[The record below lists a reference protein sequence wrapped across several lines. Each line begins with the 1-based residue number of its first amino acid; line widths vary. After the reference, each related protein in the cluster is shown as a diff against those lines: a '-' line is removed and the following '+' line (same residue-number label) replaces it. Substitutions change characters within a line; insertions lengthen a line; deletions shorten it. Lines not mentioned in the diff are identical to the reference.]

1 MDFAFTEDQE
11 AVRDLAGQIFTDAC
25 NHERSRELEDA
36 GAWMDDK
43 LWSELATSNLTA
55 VTVPESCGGSGL
67 GLTECALMLVEAG
80 RHCVPAPLFETL
92 VLGGLPIAKFGN
104 PEQQKRWLGPVVDS
118 GAVLTAALS
127 EHGSSDPSRPKLKAT
142 RDGDGWRLDGEKF
155 SVPAVGKA
163 SCILVP
169 ASIEGGKVG
178 VFLVAGDAAGLEIE
192 EQRSINWQLQGLV
205 KFNGVAVS
213 DADMLGDP
221 DTGAGIVN
229 WIVDHARLGQA
240 ALLLGVG
247 EEALQRTA
255 MYLSERKQ
263 FGRQIG
269 SFQAVQ
275 MRCADAYI
283 DLMGMR
289 STLWQAVWRVDAGIR
304 SGAEVRAAKWWASRA
319 GDRIVH
325 SAQHLHG
332 GIGSDI
338 DYPIHRY
345 FLWAQYLMSQL
356 GGPSQLLAELGV
368 LLVSDD
374 QRPSL

>member
-1 MDFAFTEDQE
+1 MNFAFTEDQE
-11 AVRDLAGQIFTDAC
+11 AVRDLAGQIFGDAC

-36 GAWMDDK
+36 GAWMDEK
-43 LWSELATSNLTA
+43 LWSELASSNLTA

-127 EHGSSDPSRPKLKAT
+127 EHGSSDPSRPKLTAT

-178 VFLVAGDAAGLEIE
+178 VFLVAGDAAGLEIA

-205 KFNGVAVS
+205 KFNGVTVS
-213 DADMLGDP
+213 DADILGDP
-221 DTGAGIVN
+221 DTGADIVN

-247 EEALQRTA
+247 EEALKRTA
-255 MYLSERKQ
+255 IYLSERKQ

-356 GGPSQLLAELGV
+356 GGPSQLLAELGA

>member
-1 MDFAFTEDQE
+1 MNFAFTEDQE
-11 AVRDLAGQIFTDAC
+11 AVRDLAGQIFADAC

-36 GAWMDDK
+36 GAWMDEK
-43 LWSELATSNLTA
+43 LWSELASSNLTA
-55 VTVPESCGGSGL
+55 VSVPESCGGSGL

-127 EHGSSDPSRPKLKAT
+127 EQGSSDPSRPKLKAT

-178 VFLVAGDAAGLEIE
+178 VFLVAGDAAGLEIA

-205 KFNGVAVS
+205 KFNGVTVS
-213 DADMLGDP
+213 DADILGDP
-221 DTGAGIVN
+221 DTGADIVN

-247 EEALQRTA
+247 EEALKRTA
-255 MYLSERKQ
+255 IYLSERKQ

-356 GGPSQLLAELGV
+356 GGPSQLLAELGA

>member
-1 MDFAFTEDQE
+1 
-11 AVRDLAGQIFTDAC
+11 
-25 NHERSRELEDA
+25 
-36 GAWMDDK
+36 
-43 LWSELATSNLTA
+43 
-55 VTVPESCGGSGL
+55 
-67 GLTECALMLVEAG
+67 
-80 RHCVPAPLFETL
+80 
-92 VLGGLPIAKFGN
+92 
-104 PEQQKRWLGPVVDS
+104 
-118 GAVLTAALS
+118 
-127 EHGSSDPSRPKLKAT
+127 
-142 RDGDGWRLDGEKF
+142 
-155 SVPAVGKA
+155 
-163 SCILVP
+163 LVP

-178 VFLVAGDAAGLEIE
+178 VFLVAGDAAGLEIA

-205 KFNGVAVS
+205 KFNGVTVS
-213 DADMLGDP
+213 DADILGDP
-221 DTGAGIVN
+221 DTGADIVN

-247 EEALQRTA
+247 EEALKRTA

-289 STLWQAVWRVDAGIR
+289 STLWQAVWRVDTGIR

-356 GGPSQLLAELGV
+356 GGPSQLLAELGA

>member
-1 MDFAFTEDQE
+1 MNFAFTEDQE
-11 AVRDLAGQIFTDAC
+11 AVRDLAGQIFADAC

-36 GAWMDDK
+36 GAWMDEK
-43 LWSELATSNLTA
+43 LWSELASSNLTA

-127 EHGSSDPSRPKLKAT
+127 EQGSSDPSRPKLKAT

-178 VFLVAGDAAGLEIE
+178 VFLVAGDAAGLEIA

-205 KFNGVAVS
+205 KFNGVTVS
-213 DADMLGDP
+213 DADILGDP
-221 DTGAGIVN
+221 DTGADIVN

-247 EEALQRTA
+247 EEALKRTA
-255 MYLSERKQ
+255 IYLSERKQ

-356 GGPSQLLAELGV
+356 GGPSQLLAELGA